1 MEIDVLTPTA
11 RALFPLLSRFRDD
24 FYLAGGTAL
33 ALQIA
38 HRESIDFDLFSDQ
51 PITRTLLAGAE
62 SHFAGKSLEILVNTG
77 EELTINVS
85 GVKVTFLHYPFP
97 PLLPLVGIEPV
108 PLLSIKEI
116 LASKAYTIGR
126 RGEFKD
132 YVDIY
137 AGLRG
142 NHSSLGEIIVL
153 ARKKYGDAF
162 NDRLFLEQLVHLD
175 EIPEYPID
183 FIGEAVERAEID
195 RFLCDAVSSFK
206 STM

>member
-1 MEIDVLTPTA
+1 MQPDVLTPAAKT
-11 RALFPLLSRFRDD
+11 LFPLLSRFRDD

-38 HRESIDFDLFSDQ
+38 HRESIDFDLFSND
-51 PITRTLLAGAE
+51 PITRNLLSKVE
-62 SHFAGKSLEILVNTG
+62 SEFAGKPIETLVNTSG
-77 EELTINVS
+77 ELTINIS

-97 PLLPLVGIEPV
+97 PLLPLVGTEPL
-108 PLLSIKEI
+108 PLLSTKEL

-126 RGEFKD
+126 RAEFKD

-142 NHSSLGEIIVL
+142 NHSSLGEIIGL

-162 NDRLFLEQLVHLD
+162 NDRLFLEQLISLD
-175 EIPEYPID
+175 EAPEFPID
-183 FIGEAVERAEID
+183 YIGETIERSQID
-195 RFLCDAVSSFK
+195 RFLRDAVSSFEM
-206 STM
+206 TA

>member
-1 MEIDVLTPTA
+1 METDVLTPTA

-38 HRESIDFDLFSDQ
+38 HRESIDFDLFSDE
-51 PITRTLLAGAE
+51 PITRKLLTDAE
-62 SHFAGKSLEILVNTG
+62 SEFAGKPLEVLENTS
-77 EELTINVS
+77 EELTITIS

-97 PLLPLVGIEPV
+97 PLLPLVDIEPL
-108 PLLSIKEI
+108 PLLSTKEI

-142 NHSSLGEIIVL
+142 NHSSLPEIIGL
-153 ARKKYGDAF
+153 AHKKYGDAF
-162 NDRLFLEQLVHLD
+162 NGRLFLEQLVHLD
-175 EIPEYPID
+175 EIPEYPIE
-183 FIGEAVERAEID
+183 FIGGTVERVEVD
-195 RFLCDAVSSFK
+195 RFLRDAVSSFK